1 LFKII
6 IKSPLNF
13 KILFE
18 TYAYL
23 KSLKKAEGDLYL
35 KALTTPF
42 ILELHDFP
50 KMEDMELEL
59 TKDQEMVIAK
69 IITPRSQL
77 SIFI

>member
-1 LFKII
+1 MVHLFKII

-13 KILFE
+13 KILSKI
-18 TYAYL
+18 YAYL
-23 KSLKKAEGDLYL
+23 ESLKKVKGDLCL

-59 TKDQEMVIAK
+59 TKD
-69 IITPRSQL
+69 
-77 SIFI
+77 